1 MLKRFLPQAA
11 IFATAVIL
19 SACQSSDTAGT
30 MDVAGTQGQPPAEAV
45 TQAEL
50 EAYCPRVSLR
60 EGTAYF
66 STYEKGGEGQ
76 QDRVRYQASI
86 NDVTRSCNYADQGL
100 VMTVGA
106 AGRVVLGP
114 RGSAGTIT
122 MPIRVAVVEGDTV
135 LYSQLHQHTVQVGQT
150 GATQFIFTDPGVNL
164 PKPSGPNYIVFV
176 GYDEGPYNTQ

>member
-1 MLKRFLPQAA
+1 MSKRFFYQAGVLGIA
-11 IFATAVIL
+11 AFL

-30 MDVAGTQGQPPAEAV
+30 MDVSGTDAQPPVAQI
-45 TQAEL
+45 TQDEL

-66 STYEKGGEGQ
+66 SSYEKGGEGQ
-76 QDRVRYQASI
+76 QDKLRYQASI
-86 NDVTRSCNYADQGL
+86 GSVTRSCNYADQGL

-106 AGRVVLGP
+106 AGRVVPGP
-114 RGSAGTIT
+114 KGAAGTIT
-122 MPIRVAVVEGDTV
+122 MPIRVAVVEGDKV
-135 LYSQLHQHTVQVGQT
+135 LYSKLHEQTVQVSQT

-164 PKPSGPNYIVFV
+164 PRPSGPNYLVFV